1 MFIFKAF
8 RAIDNEDLCLE
19 FLEGHRNVL
28 KEYGVTKVTSAR
40 RDWISNPNVYVI
52 VVIDAE
58 EKRVVSGMRLHLAH
72 EDYPLPME
80 TAIAEVDKSIHCVVA
95 KYRENVTGEIGGLWN
110 SRSIAGY
117 GIGIKFLIRCGIV
130 LAEQLKMG
138 TLLALCAE
146 HTLGSC
152 LEKGFEIEEGVGNS
166 GKFNYPK
173 IDLVATAAVIKDLV
187 NLPLALEEEREEVF
201 KLRRELNCE
210 SVYSTARG
218 EMHIKYEL
226 EL

>member
-1 MFIFKAF
+1 M
-8 RAIDNEDLCLE
+8 DNEGLCLE

-52 VVIDAE
+52 VVIDDE
-58 EKRVVSGMRLHLAH
+58 TKKVVSGMRLHIAH

-80 TAIAEVDKSIHCVVA
+80 TAIAEVDKSIHEVVA
-95 KYRENVTGEIGGLWN
+95 AYRENITGEIGGLWN

-117 GIGIKFLIRCGIV
+117 GIGIKYLIRSGIV
-130 LAEQLKMG
+130 IAEQLKMG
-138 TLLALCAE
+138 TVLALCAE

-152 LEKGFEIEEGVGNS
+152 LEKGFEIETAVGNS

-173 IDLVATAAVIKDLV
+173 IDLVATAAVIKDPL
-187 NLPLALEEEREEVF
+187 NLPLAIEEEREKVF
-201 KLRRELNCE
+201 CMRKNLVSEAIE
-210 SVYSTARG
+210 TTPRG
-218 EMHIKYEL
+218 DMHVRYEL
-226 EL
+226 EIKNI